1 MPKYILAAVIT
12 FLFHQLPAQNGD
24 FYYQDA
30 VFKDNIKS
38 VKLFRNGFE
47 LSDPVMEV
55 GENISLVLKFDDISG
70 KIKNYSYTIV
80 HCDADWNESYIAQ
93 SDYLEG
99 MFDNPLNDYA
109 MSFNTTFPYVNYQL
123 VIPNENIRMKLS
135 GNYALVVY
143 EGNSKKNLVLS
154 KRFSVIEPKTTIEGS
169 VRRATLDAFKGEN
182 HEIDFTVFHPTF
194 RIENP
199 LQDIKVVI
207 RQNNR
212 WDNAIRNLRPMF
224 IRDNAL
230 VYDFDKENVFPAGNE
245 FRYFDIRTT
254 KLIGEGVLRTDFMR
268 PYYHVTLLPDEPR
281 VNKKYFPVQEMNG
294 EFVVESQDRGIDDFD
309 TQCDYVFVHFSLY
322 LPSILTGGTVNV
334 FGAMTNWNANKSNEM
349 TWNFDDGC
357 YQLTLLLKQG
367 YYNFQYAYVEQ
378 GSPKANLTNIE
389 GSFWETNNDYQIM
402 VYYRDIVGRYDR
414 LIGYT
419 QISLR

>member
-12 FLFHQLPAQNGD
+12 FLFYQLPAQNGD

-47 LSDPVMEV
+47 LSDPVMEF

-143 EGNSKKNLVLS
+143 EDNSKKNLVLS

-322 LPSILTGGTVNV
+322 LPSILTGGTINV

-349 TWNFDDGC
+349 TWNFNDGC

>member
-1 MPKYILAAVIT
+1 LLV
-12 FLFHQLPAQNGD
+12 LFQKLPAQVGD
-24 FYYQDA
+24 YFYQDA
-30 VFKDNIKS
+30 IFNDNIKS
-38 VKLFRNGFE
+38 VKLFRDGFE
-47 LSDPVMEV
+47 LSDPILEIGEEV
-55 GENISLVLKFDDISG
+55 RLILKFDDISG
-70 KIKNYSYTIV
+70 KKKNYYYTIV
-80 HCDADWNESYIAQ
+80 HCDANWNESYIPQ
-93 SDYLEG
+93 SDYLDG

-109 MSFNTTFPYVNYQL
+109 MSFNTTLPYVNYQL
-123 VIPNENIRMKLS
+123 VIPNENVRMKLS

-143 EGNSKKNLVLS
+143 QDNNKKNPVLS
-154 KRFSVIEPKTTIEGS
+154 KRFSVVEHKTRIEAT

-182 HEIDFTVFHPTF
+182 HEIDFTIYHPTF

-212 WDNAIRNLRPMF
+212 WDNAITNLRPMF

-230 VYDFDKENVFPAGNE
+230 VYDYDKENVFPAGNE

-254 KLIGEGVLRTDFMR
+254 KLTGEGVLRTDFMR

-294 EFVVESQDRGIDDFD
+294 EYVIESQDKIVKDFD

-322 LPSILTGGTVNV
+322 LPSILTGGTLNV
-334 FGAMTNWNANKSNEM
+334 FGALSNWNANKSNEM
-349 TWNFDDGC
+349 TWNFEDGC
-357 YQLTLLLKQG
+357 YQLTMLLKQG
-367 YYNFQYAYVEQ
+367 YYNFQYAYVEH
-378 GSPKANLTNIE
+378 GAAKANLQNIE
-389 GSFWETNNDYQIM
+389 GSFWETDNDYQIM
-402 VYYRDIVGRYDR
+402 VYYKDLVSRYDR

-419 QISLR
+419 QVSLR